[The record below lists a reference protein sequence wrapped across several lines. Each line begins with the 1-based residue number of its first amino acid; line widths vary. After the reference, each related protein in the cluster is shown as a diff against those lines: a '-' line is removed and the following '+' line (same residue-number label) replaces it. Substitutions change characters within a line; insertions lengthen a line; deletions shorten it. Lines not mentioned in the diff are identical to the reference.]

1 MSRTRAVAPALG
13 AICLLAVTL
22 FTSLGVGATAMAFSP
37 AEPTP
42 RATVELVAT
51 VDGTVTLTH
60 DGGDRLRTDELSVHI
75 AVDGASVR
83 HQPTIPFVGSRGYVG
98 SPSGV
103 FNAAGDG
110 NWTAGERASLHL
122 AASNAPELSAGST
135 VTVILR
141 TERGVVARLSTTA
154 QR

>member
-22 FTSLGVGATAMAFSP
+22 LTSVGVGATAMAFSP
-37 AEPTP
+37 AEPAP
-42 RATVELVAT
+42 QATVELAAT
-51 VDGTVTLTH
+51 GEGTVTLTH
-60 DGGDRLRTDELSVHI
+60 AGGDHLRTDDLSVHI
-75 AVDGASVR
+75 AVDGESVR

-110 NWTAGERASLHL
+110 NWTAGERASLRL
-122 AASNAPELSAGST
+122 AASNAPDLSAGAT
-135 VTVILR
+135 VTVVLR

-154 QR
+154 V

>member
-22 FTSLGVGATAMAFSP
+22 FTSLGVGATAIAFSP

-42 RATVELVAT
+42 QAT
-51 VDGTVTLTH
+51 VDLAAAADGSVTLTH
-60 DGGDRLRTDELSVHI
+60 AGGDRLRTDELSVHI
-75 AVDGASVR
+75 AVDGEPVR
-83 HQPTIPFVGSRGYVG
+83 HQPAIPFVGSRGYVG

-103 FNAAGDG
+103 FNSAGDG
-110 NWTAGERASLHL
+110 NWTAGERASLRL
-122 AASNAPELSAGST
+122 ATSNAPALSAGST
-135 VTVILR
+135 VTVVLR

-154 QR
+154 Q